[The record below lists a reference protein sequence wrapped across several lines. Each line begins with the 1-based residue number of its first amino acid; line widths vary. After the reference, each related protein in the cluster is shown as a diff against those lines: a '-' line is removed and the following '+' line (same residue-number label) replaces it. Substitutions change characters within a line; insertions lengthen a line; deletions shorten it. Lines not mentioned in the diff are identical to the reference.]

1 MSRPLGRPV
10 GYVSPPSSPPTLPSA
25 TALGNIMTTCR
36 SLQSLIAPHAPLA
49 QLSNPAPSSRA
60 PQLPTPPM
68 SHAPL
73 PMKLRSRAHPSHLE
87 SIVTNKDFHNLR
99 NTPKRC
105 VGQPGVNK
113 RRRAGD
119 DHMGSEDL
127 LSRTVAD
134 SDANEEAKYQR
145 VQSTW
150 SGEQEEAELSFC
162 PSTPKRARIAPE
174 QLPLG
179 LERSDYHD
187 VFNNTESLSSQRG
200 TIWGTNMDV
209 DDNEDEWIA
218 EDDHVLVELVLEKV
232 KLSKSEWQDCARS
245 LGTDRHSVQQRWK
258 RLIMRGEVG
267 IKTPLGSRRARLHSA
282 RR

>member
-25 TALGNIMTTCR
+25 TALSNIMTTCR

-49 QLSNPAPSSRA
+49 QLSKPAPSSRA
-60 PQLPTPPM
+60 QLPTPPM

-73 PMKLRSRAHPSHLE
+73 PMKLRSRARSSHLE
-87 SIVTNKDFHNLR
+87 SIAIKKDLHNLR

-119 DHMGSEDL
+119 HHTGSEDL
-127 LSRTVAD
+127 LSLSVAD
-134 SDANEEAKYQR
+134 SDANEGAKYQR
-145 VQSTW
+145 VQSTL

-187 VFNNTESLSSQRG
+187 VFNNTESLASESG
-200 TIWGTNMDV
+200 SIWGTNIDV

-245 LGTDRHSVQQRWK
+245 LGTDRHSVHQRWK
-258 RLIMRGEVG
+258 RLIMRSEVG
-267 IKTPLGSRRARLHSA
+267 IKTPLRSRRVRLHSA

>member
-25 TALGNIMTTCR
+25 TALSNIMTTCR

-60 PQLPTPPM
+60 QLPTPPM

-73 PMKLRSRAHPSHLE
+73 PMKLPSRSRPSHLE
-87 SIVTNKDFHNLR
+87 SIVINKDLHNLR
-99 NTPKRC
+99 NTSKRC
-105 VGQPGVNK
+105 VSQPGVNK

-119 DHMGSEDL
+119 DHTGSADL

-134 SDANEEAKYQR
+134 SDANEGPKYQR

-187 VFNNTESLSSQRG
+187 VFNHTESVSSEG
-200 TIWGTNMDV
+200 GSIWGTNIDV
-209 DDNEDEWIA
+209 DDNEDDWIA
-218 EDDHVLVELVLEKV
+218 EDDHILVELVLEKV

-245 LGTDRHSVQQRWK
+245 LGTDRHSVHRRWK

-267 IKTPLGSRRARLHSA
+267 VKTPLRSRRARLHSA
-282 RR
+282 RG